1 MHKNT
6 IIYVVNSDW
15 FFLSHRLPLAI
26 EAMNRGYHVL
36 LVSKNTGKR
45 AEIESYGIGFID
57 VDFDSSSKNP
67 FKDFKLIWS
76 LGHIYNQHNPVIIH
90 HVTIKPVLYGSIA
103 ARFFAQTKPMV
114 VNAVA
119 GLGYVFTDNTRYV
132 MRTLVKGLM
141 NIAFKYKS
149 IKFIFQNE
157 DDRDFYMQL
166 GYVHSGNHIIIKGS
180 GVNEQL
186 FAYQQPEIKSKI
198 RVLFSGRMLLDKGVR
213 EFLKAAIILKEK
225 WQGRVEFVLV
235 GATDANNPST
245 MHESELFGIHIPG
258 YLTWLGHM
266 ENMYEQCIKADIVC
280 LPSYREGLPKS
291 LVEAMAVGRPIVTT
305 DTAGC
310 RSCVDDGVN
319 GFLVP
324 VKSTKELADAID
336 HLLSNAELRLRM
348 GEASR
353 AKMLRELTLD
363 KVLYQT
369 FHFYQLP
376 EVTPTKVKITII
388 TVLLNN
394 KDFIAQAIE
403 SVLSQRLVNVEY
415 IVIDGGSD
423 DGSKEIINRYASK
436 ITHVI
441 SEPDEGMY
449 FAMNKGIELATGEVI
464 GFLHA
469 DDFYAGPNVLRQ
481 VLSVFEN
488 ETIDAV
494 YADLDYVH
502 RKSQDKVLRKW
513 RSGKYYPNSFY
524 KGWMP
529 PHPTF
534 FARKN
539 AYQRFGGFNTELR
552 SAADYELMLRF
563 LLVYQA
569 RVFYIPQVWVKMRI
583 GGQSNRNL
591 QNRYKANREDLKAWE
606 VNHLKPRWYTLLLKP
621 LSKIFQYRF

>member
-1 MHKNT
+1 MHRNT

-26 EAMNRGYHVL
+26 EAMQRGYHVL

-45 AEIESYGIGFID
+45 TEIESFGIEFID
-57 VDFDSSSKNP
+57 IDFDSSSKNP
-67 FKDFKLIWS
+67 LKDFKLIWT
-76 LGHIYNQHNPVIIH
+76 LGGIYNQHNPLIIH

-103 ARFFAQTKPMV
+103 ARFFGKNKPMV

-132 MRTLVKGLM
+132 MRFLVRILM
-141 NIAFKYKS
+141 NIAFKYKA
-149 IKFIFQNE
+149 IKFIFQNQ
-157 DDRDFYMQL
+157 DDFEFYQKL
-166 GYVHSGNHIIIKGS
+166 GFANSINHAIIKGS

-186 FAYQQPEIKSKI
+186 FQYALPVPKAKI
-198 RVLFSGRMLLDKGVR
+198 RVLFSGRMLLDKGAR
-213 EFLKAAIILKEK
+213 EFISAAMVLKDK
-225 WQGRVEFVLV
+225 WQGKVEFVLA
-235 GATDANNPST
+235 GGTDANNPST
-245 MHESELFGIHIPG
+245 MHEAELFGIHIPG
-258 YLTWLGHM
+258 YLTWLGHI
-266 ENMYEQCIKADIVC
+266 ENMHEQCIQSDIVC

-291 LVEAMAVGRPIVTT
+291 LVEAMAIGRPIVTT
-305 DTAGC
+305 NTAGC

-319 GFLVP
+319 GYLVP
-324 VKSTKELADAID
+324 VKTIIELAAAIEQ
-336 HLLSNAELRLRM
+336 LLLDEGLRLQM

-353 AKMLRELTLD
+353 QKMLRELTLE
-363 KVLYQT
+363 KVISQT

-376 EVTPTKVKITII
+376 EVTPSPIKISII

-415 IVIDGGSD
+415 IVIDGGSN
-423 DGSKEIINRYASK
+423 DGSKEIINKYK
-436 ITHVI
+436 DQITHVI

-449 FAMNKGIELATGEVI
+449 FAMNKGIGLASGDVI

-469 DDFYAGPNVLRQ
+469 DDFYASPSVLRQ

-488 ETIDAV
+488 ENIDAV

-502 RKSQDKVLRKW
+502 RGNSNKVLRKW
-513 RSGKYYPNSFY
+513 RSGKYSEKAFY

-534 FARKN
+534 FARKD

-563 LLVYQA
+563 LMVHQA
-569 RVFYIPQVWVKMRI
+569 NVFYIPQVWVKMRI
-583 GGQSNRNL
+583 GGQSNRSL
-591 QNRYKANREDLKAWE
+591 KNRYLANREDLKAWH
-606 VNHLKPRWYTLLLKP
+606 VNKLKPKWYTLLLKP